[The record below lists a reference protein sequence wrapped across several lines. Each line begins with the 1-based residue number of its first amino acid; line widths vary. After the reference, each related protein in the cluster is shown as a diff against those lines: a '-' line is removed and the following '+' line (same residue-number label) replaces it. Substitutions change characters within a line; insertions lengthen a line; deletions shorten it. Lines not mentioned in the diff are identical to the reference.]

1 MKSLRTLFLSLL
13 FVIGMGI
20 LIAWCGFATIFSAAM
35 AVPFDAGEIFFI
47 TVGGS
52 GTVLLIFYS
61 LIMLNYI
68 VKWSENDK
76 LSDVEKKDFKKFIKT
91 FLMTLLI
98 YLLVSMAGLGIFYIT
113 SILSIPILALALLI
127 YSIIDENTKKIVK
140 TSLLH
145 IGIAGIA
152 GWILLLN
159 F

>member
-1 MKSLRTLFLSLL
+1 
-13 FVIGMGI
+13 
-20 LIAWCGFATIFSAAM
+20 
-35 AVPFDAGEIFFI
+35 
-47 TVGGS
+47 
-52 GTVLLIFYS
+52 
-61 LIMLNYI
+61 
-68 VKWSENDK
+68 